1 LNRYD
6 LMCTVLTSR
15 PCLILVLFLGIPVA
29 LGAQTQQRQWSDLN
43 GLKVGHGIEA
53 IESNMKSHGGEFVA
67 VTDEV
72 ITLREKSSDVSAKRE
87 DVARI
92 STASG
97 ARRGEHAVIGLV
109 AGGLIGAG
117 IGAMSGSSTGFFRGS
132 SRGIAALVGIVIGA
146 PSGAAVG
153 AVLPAHTTIYRAE
166 HRLTIRKLPFSNT
179 WDSISLDQCRCGSNE
194 LDLRRFS
201 TDAATPVLFLAAEL
215 FSLRLLAATPFYRRG
230 DSAIE

>member
-1 LNRYD
+1 MNSKAAAVRSILETTENRAQGCQGPGHSRFFHARTATQDRKTYWRR
-6 LMCTVLTSR
+6 LMISR
-15 PCLILVLFLGIPVA
+15 PRLILVLLLGLPAA
-29 LGAQTQQRQWSDLN
+29 LGAQAQQRQWSDLN
-43 GLKVGHGIEA
+43 GLKVGQGIEV

-72 ITLREKSSDVSAKRE
+72 ITLREKSSDVSVKRE
-87 DVARI
+87 NVARI

-117 IGAMSGSSTGFFRGS
+117 IGAMAGSGTGFLGGS
-132 SRGIAALVGIVIGA
+132 SRGIAALVGVVIGA

-166 HRLTIRKLPFSNT
+166 HISGKSQNHLPAAAS
-179 WDSISLDQCRCGSNE
+179 SLGGNVVGV
-194 LDLRRFS
+194 
-201 TDAATPVLFLAAEL
+201 P
-215 FSLRLLAATPFYRRG
+215 
-230 DSAIE
+230 